1 MNISHNY
8 CRFDEELLERKST
21 TEIEMSGEITPK
33 CLDDVVLSEL
43 MYIPSPLFFSKP
55 DYSD

>member
-8 CRFDEELLERKST
+8 SCFDEEHLDRKNT
-21 TEIEMSGEITPK
+21 TEMEMSTEITPK
-33 CLDDVVLSEL
+33 CLDDAVLSEL